1 MPAFPWYFPDEDAY
15 AERLRAHG
23 FQVRHIECLARPTV
37 LPTGMQGWLRTFA
50 SPFLVGLDAAQR
62 QRVLDDT
69 VALLAPT
76 QRNAHG
82 QWTADYVRLRF
93 EARLRTS

>member
-1 MPAFPWYFPDEDAY
+1 
-15 AERLRAHG
+15 
-23 FQVRHIECLARPTV
+23 
-37 LPTGMQGWLRTFA
+37 MQGLAAHLRLAVLAGT
-50 SPFLVGLDAAQR
+50 DARQR

-76 QRNAHG
+76 QRDAHG
-82 QWTADYVRLRF
+82 QWSADYVRLRF